1 MQVISK
7 FRACIGRDIT
17 AAFNV
22 TEIHLP
28 QCLCD
33 LLGCI
38 LSVQF
43 LFQYPALWLA
53 ENWSHYSDLF
63 VEKKPGEIRSSLLLL
78 FLSQALFL
86 AIACGLLKKTYLLV
100 AATASWGFGDI
111 AAAWVGRP
119 LGKHKISLFFADHNK
134 TWEGSAAMAIVSFLA
149 CFISLH
155 LFSPYSTVQI
165 LLISLLTG
173 IVSSLSE
180 MASKGGMDTVTVP
193 FANLMV
199 LALISSII

>member
-1 MQVISK
+1 MSQRYIFLSACVISWGVY
-7 FRACIGRDIT
+7 FPSSFFSSIRHCGWQRTGAIIP
-17 AAFNV
+17 
-22 TEIHLP
+22 IS
-28 QCLCD
+28 
-33 LLGCI
+33 
-38 LSVQF
+38 LS
-43 LFQYPALWLA
+43 
-53 ENWSHYSDLF
+53 
-63 VEKKPGEIRSSLLLL
+63 KKKAGEIRSSLLLL

-100 AATASWGFGDI
+100 AATASWGLGDI

-119 LGKHKISLFFADHNK
+119 LGKHKISLFFADPNK
-134 TWEGSAAMAIVSFLA
+134 AWEGSAAMAIVSFLA